1 MEVETR
7 ESFKKSLELC
17 RAGLMAGPSSGF
29 ALVGLLKFL
38 RGREAASTLDGLRNA
53 DGEVIATFICA
64 DTPLPYLD
72 KYSTHLD
79 PSDF

>member
-1 MEVETR
+1 
-7 ESFKKSLELC
+7 
-17 RAGLMAGPSSGF
+17 MAGPSSGF
-29 ALVGLLKFL
+29 ALSGLLKFL
-38 RGREAASTLDGLRNA
+38 EEQKNNFNELKNEDGK
-53 DGEVIATFICA
+53 VISVFICP